1 MAGAA
6 QEKAESSRTPCGAPA
21 LVPSTPR
28 SLKLPQST
36 EQHPW
41 ETRTHRSEGSSEQV
55 GREGGTAGASPS
67 CACCSPSPRA
77 PVALRARPCSCA
89 RGW

>member
-6 QEKAESSRTPCGAPA
+6 QEKAESSRTPCWAPA

-28 SLKLPQST
+28 SLKLPQNT

-55 GREGGTAGASPS
+55 GREGGTAGASP
-67 CACCSPSPRA
+67 PSGSLLPQPQGTRGSQGM
-77 PVALRARPCSCA
+77 ALLLC
-89 RGW
+89 

>member
-6 QEKAESSRTPCGAPA
+6 QEKAESSRTPCWAPA

-28 SLKLPQST
+28 SLKLPQNT

-41 ETRTHRSEGSSEQV
+41 ETHPLERGQLRASG
-55 GREGGTAGASPS
+55 EGGGHCWCIPPLGSLLPQPQGTRGSQGTALLL
-67 CACCSPSPRA
+67 C
-77 PVALRARPCSCA
+77 
-89 RGW
+89 